1 MKYKILNTRA
11 PRVDAVDK
19 VTGKAVYTDD
29 MSRPG
34 MLRCAVLHSPLAH
47 ANILRVDI
55 SRAVKLRGVKAVITG
70 KEAGSVRYG
79 VSPARYDETILCTDK
94 VRYVGDEIAAV
105 AAIDQDTALEAVSLI
120 DVDYEELP
128 PVLDGRNA
136 MQDGLSRIHEK
147 YENNICAQVHWHFGD
162 VDKAE
167 KEADYIRTDSLE
179 SKMQDGAFIEPQS
192 ILAEVDAAGRLTMY
206 SSTQAPHYIQRTL
219 AMALQVPLE
228 KVRVIKPAVGG
239 GFGPKASCSTAELVT
254 CKLALLTGKPVK
266 MTFSRE
272 QVFLHSR
279 ARHQF
284 FHTMTTGVRKDGTLV
299 FLKHDCIL
307 DGGAYASFGIA
318 TVYYAGSL
326 LGGPY
331 RLKNMKYD
339 GYRVVTNKPACGAQR
354 GHGAVIARALFE
366 TQLDRIAEHLSIDPL
381 ELRLK
386 NVMETGETTCNELYM
401 SSLGMRECLEAVRD
415 STGWN
420 NIPKKIHDNS
430 SLPISAPVG
439 ESKKDAASPD
449 MGNRIAKGIG
459 VACGFFVSGA
469 GYSIYMSDTY
479 HATVV
484 TRVNELGGSVI
495 VESGA
500 ADIGQGS
507 DTVLAM
513 ITAEVMGLPLSA
525 VKVNSGDSD
534 LSVDLG
540 AYSSRTTLMTGHAA
554 REAAES
560 CRDQVLG
567 VIAQQTKVNAN
578 DLYIEDSVV
587 KSRTGTLEFQPLR
600 ERFLKEHR
608 GFTDH
613 PTGEN
618 LTFREAA
625 RIAFLE
631 RGIIVGT
638 GKYKPPKLGG
648 SFKGATVGTSPAFGC
663 SAQIAEVEVDLE
675 TGGITVSKV
684 TGAHDCG
691 FAINRTQVEGQ
702 MQGSISMGMG
712 EALMEEIIYD
722 HCGNVVNSNLAE
734 YKIPTSLDMPTLE
747 AIIVE
752 SNEPNGPFGAKE
764 VGEGA
769 IMPTIPAI
777 LNAIYDATG
786 VQITELPAKPERILA
801 GLKALDKAPRNES

>member
-1 MKYKILNTRA
+1 MTYRILNTRA

-29 MSRPG
+29 LKRPG
-34 MLRCAVLHSPLAH
+34 MLRCAILHSPVAH
-47 ANILRVDI
+47 GRIVNIDTTRA
-55 SRAVKLRGVKAVITG
+55 SRLPGVKGIITG
-70 KEAGSVRYG
+70 RDAGTINYG
-79 VSPARYDETILCTDK
+79 VSPARYDENILCIDK

-105 AAIDQDTALEAVSLI
+105 AAVDLDTALEAVSLI

-128 PVLDGRNA
+128 HVLDGLKA
-136 MQDGLSRIHEK
+136 MEEGQPLLHDK
-147 YENNICAQVHWHFGD
+147 YERNICAQVHWKFGD
-162 VDKAE
+162 VEAAE
-167 KEADYIRTDSLE
+167 KTADYIRTDQLT

-192 ILAEVDAAGRLTMY
+192 ILAEFDNNGRLTMY
-206 SSTQAPHYIQRTL
+206 SSTQAPHYVQRTL
-219 AMALQVPLE
+219 AMALEIPIE
-228 KVRVIKPAVGG
+228 KVRVVKPAVGG

-254 CKLALLTGKPVK
+254 CLLAMKTGKPVK
-266 MTFSRE
+266 MTFDRE

-284 FHTMTTGVRKDGTLV
+284 FHTMTSGIKRDGTLA
-299 FLKHDCIL
+299 FLRHKCVL

-331 RLKNMKYD
+331 RLKNMDYD
-339 GYRVVTNKPACGAQR
+339 GYRVVTNKPASGAQR
-354 GHGAVIARALFE
+354 GHGAVHARALFE
-366 TQLDRIAEHLSIDPL
+366 MQLDAFAEELGVDPV

-386 NVMETGETTCNELYM
+386 NVMGAGETTCNELYM
-401 SSLGMRECLEAVRD
+401 SSLGMRECIEAVRD
-415 STGWN
+415 ASGWSN
-420 NIPKKIHDNS
+420 TWKENQQPKAIFSSKKNDADTLSAVSSDNS
-430 SLPISAPVG
+430 RKV
-439 ESKKDAASPD
+439 
-449 MGNRIAKGIG
+449 RGIG
-459 VACGFFVSGA
+459 AACGFFVSGA
-469 GYSIYMSDTY
+469 GYSIYLSDTY

-484 TRVNELGGSVI
+484 TKVSEVGSSVI
-495 VESGA
+495 VQSGA

-513 ITAEVMGLPLSA
+513 ITAEVLGIPLSDVR
-525 VKVNSGDSD
+525 VKSGDTD

-540 AYSSRTTLMTGHAA
+540 AYSSRTTLMAGHACKG
-554 REAAES
+554 AAES
-560 CRDQVLG
+560 CRDQILD
-567 VIAQQTKVNAN
+567 VIAELTKTSRDDLHIEEATVRSN
-578 DLYIEDSVV
+578 DRNFDF
-587 KSRTGTLEFQPLR
+587 TPLR

-608 GFTDH
+608 GFKDH
-613 PTGEN
+613 PDAPH

-631 RGIIVGT
+631 RGTIVGT
-638 GKYKPPKLGG
+638 GRYRPPRLGG

-675 TGGITVSKV
+675 TGEVTVLKV

-712 EALMEEIIYD
+712 EALMEQVLFD
-722 HCGNVVNSNLAE
+722 RCGNVVNSNLAE
-734 YKIPTSLDMPTLE
+734 YKIPTSLDMPQIESL
-747 AIIVE
+747 IIE
-752 SNEPNGPFGAKE
+752 TSEPNGPFGAKE

-777 LNAIYDATG
+777 LNAINNATG
-786 VQITELPAKPERILA
+786 IRLTELPATPERIALA
-801 GLKALDKAPRNES
+801 LRKGQD